1 MLISYYEDG
10 SDAPKKT
17 SFLMGAL
24 MVTNGLFATGIL
36 FAWTYL
42 SLFVAEPLA
51 WATWMP
57 ISRGYGIM
65 GLVEYPFIMLW
76 LMPLIGIFGGWVSL
90 KGGHKAGAYAFVAV
104 PVAMLLLILGWYYL
118 TPSDWH

>member
-10 SDAPKKT
+10 TEAPKGIPPPMLL
-17 SFLMGAL
+17 LMG
-24 MVTNGLFATGIL
+24 TNAAFASAIL

-57 ISRGYGIM
+57 IYSGYGFA
-65 GLVEYPFIMLW
+65 GVFNYPFMLLW
-76 LMPLIGIFGGWVSL
+76 VLPLLGIFGAWVSL
-90 KGGHKAGAYAFVAV
+90 KVGRKTTAYAFVAV
-104 PVAMLLLILGWYYL
+104 PVVTIVLVLGWFYL
-118 TPSDWH
+118 TPIEWH